1 MEQQHSMYNLPVLWR
16 GTKYVVEI
24 SSDSTLRDL
33 GEKLLKLTEVQA
45 DTMRLIVPQFSSKSS
60 KMLYPFSDEDGFL
73 ALHKISIFK
82 DNKPIRMMGVSKNEV
97 DEVLKNEK
105 KNERIAGFDE
115 EEQRL
120 KQRMSSKRQGLLKLP
135 EGPYVFCE
143 FRTLQIP
150 GIELNPPASEA
161 LKRMHMLAADP
172 GIVAIMNKHRW
183 RVGIMTE
190 MAPVGYVGVS
200 PKCILGFNKNHGEE
214 ISLRLRTDDLKGF
227 RKYESIKKTLLHELA
242 HMIYSEH
249 DANFYAL
256 DKQLNEEAATLD
268 WTRSKGHTLSGVS
281 YSQYHDESDDVQ
293 DGFGVSQKLGGSM
306 SYRLV
311 NPRASSVSAA
321 YHRLSHSS
329 DFSSRVSPVNGES
342 NPDENSNCQNKLEP
356 DPDVDAYQKKIEPD
370 PDDSSNY
377 QKKLK
382 PDPDD
387 NSNYQK
393 KFEPD
398 PYDSSNYQKKFE
410 PDPNDSSN
418 YQKKFEPDPDD
429 SSNYQKK
436 FEPDP
441 DDSSNYQ
448 KKFEPDPDDS
458 SNYKKKLERDPDDSS
473 NYKKKLERDPD
484 DSCNYQK
491 KFEPDP
497 DDISDYQKK
506 FEPDPDDISDY
517 QKKFEPDPDD
527 ISDYQKK
534 LESDPDDSSD
544 YQKKFEPDPDD
555 SSDYQKKYEPDP
567 DDSSNYEANCLEAG
581 LVTEPMQTE
590 PDPDESSVHQAD
602 LSKMVVDEPN
612 PDDQEIQRIQDS
624 VSVVC
629 IRLRE
634 AIARLLAEVRPSE
647 SAAVFQTLFKIVRN
661 VIEHP
666 ALQANPTIQKN
677 VANYKAALEILFLI
691 GFIED
696 VLLNQMGNAETF
708 LVLKRNDPGLLWLAK
723 STLETCNAL

>member
-16 GTKYVVEI
+16 GMKYVVEI

-135 EGPYVFCE
+135 GPYVFCE

-227 RKYESIKKTLLHELA
+227 RKYERIKKTLLHELA

-398 PYDSSNYQKKFE
+398 P
-410 PDPNDSSN
+410 
-418 YQKKFEPDPDD
+418 
-429 SSNYQKK
+429 
-436 FEPDP
+436 

-517 QKKFEPDPDD
+517 QKK
-527 ISDYQKK
+527 

-544 YQKKFEPDPDD
+544 YQKKFKPDPDD
-555 SSDYQKKYEPDP
+555 SSDYQKKFEPDP

-590 PDPDESSVHQAD
+590 PGPDESSVHQAD
-602 LSKMVVDEPN
+602 LSKMVVDEPD

-634 AIARLLAEVRPSE
+634 VIARLLAEVRPSE

-666 ALQANPTIQKN
+666 GDMKYTKFRKANPTIQKN

-696 VLLNQMGNAETF
+696 VLLNEMGNAETF

-723 STLETCNAL
+723 STLETCNALYID